1 MLRALSP
8 SICRNSRVMTVAGR
22 PVQRFL
28 NEVGDSAHPSQRV
41 QPASNVHS
49 VDNGRRSAAPLSNVG
64 IHDRI
69 DNV

>member
-28 NEVGDSAHPSQRV
+28 NDVGDSAHPSQRV
-41 QPASNVHS
+41 QAGEQCSLSGQWSPVS
-49 VDNGRRSAAPLSNVG
+49 GAAF
-64 IHDRI
+64 
-69 DNV
+69 